1 MTVPI
6 VTINYKN
13 EFVQEPFPLEVGKE
27 SICYYTQR
35 VANYIGEIPPQESS
49 GRTVL
54 IVQAKENVET
64 PAGTFECYIISTYE
78 K

>member
-35 VANYIGEIPPQESS
+35 VANYIGEI
-49 GRTVL
+49 RH
-54 IVQAKENVET
+54 KN
-64 PAGTFECYIISTYE
+64 PAGELY
-78 K
+78 